1 MNRLLPAAAVAFSW
15 AAVSTPAAAEPRT
28 ITLEEAVSLAT
39 SGNIDVEVKKEEIVA
54 AEAKVRGTK
63 TYRLPSLGVSAN
75 ILVWNKPIEFEIG
88 PPMPGVDNTLTA
100 RSQVTSTVDVTVAQ
114 PITTALLLGT
124 LLDLEKASIAAI
136 RAELDTTKL
145 DVAYQTA
152 ELYISAL
159 QLVTLREV
167 AQTSVTQLEANLKQ
181 AKALKDAG
189 ILFDVDIL
197 RIEAQIAALEQ
208 QVLEAEVGAETTL
221 RALALQLGLPDGTE
235 LELAPVDT
243 DPPAL
248 PWSEDDAVARAKRQ
262 RPEARAVD
270 ARVRQT
276 EKAVDLAKGEYLPT
290 VNLIATYSHAEGQ
303 GAFAIK
309 DSAFV
314 GLTLDW
320 NVWDWGARGA
330 KVDEARSGVR
340 TTKKLRERL
349 DDGIALD
356 VRSKWLAATT
366 KRKTLEV
373 AEKGLIA
380 AEEAHRL
387 QNVRFAGG
395 AGTTTEVIDAE
406 SEVSRARS
414 QATIARYQYLVSW
427 MALVRAVGELPDMP
441 RSP

>member
-1 MNRLLPAAAVAFSW
+1 VKRLLLAAALL
-15 AAVSTPAAAEPRT
+15 AAASTPAAAEPRK
-28 ITLEEAVSLAT
+28 ITLEEAIDLAT
-39 SGNIDVEVKKEEIVA
+39 AGNIQIELAKETVIAGEEKVK
-54 AEAKVRGTK
+54 GTK
-63 TYRLPSLGVSAN
+63 TFRLPTLGVKAN
-75 ILVWNKPIEFEIG
+75 VFLWNKAIEI
-88 PPMPGVDNTLTA
+88 PGFPEPVRD
-100 RSQVTSTVDVTVAQ
+100 QITSTVDVTVAQ
-114 PITTALLLGT
+114 PITAALLLGT
-124 LLDLEKASIAAI
+124 LLDFENASVDAS
-136 RAELDTTKL
+136 RAELDVKKL

-152 ELYISAL
+152 EAYITVL
-159 QLVTLREV
+159 QLGTLREV
-167 AQTSVTQLEANLKQ
+167 AQTSVTQLQANLTQ

-208 QVLEAEVGAETTL
+208 QVLEAEVGAETA
-221 RALALQLGLPDGTE
+221 RRGLALLLGLPDGTD

-243 DPPAL
+243 SPPVLA
-248 PWSEDDAVARAKRQ
+248 WTEDDAVTKAKQQ
-262 RPEARAVD
+262 RPEAKVAD
-270 ARVRQT
+270 ARIEQA
-276 EKAVDLAKGEYLPT
+276 EKGVDLAKGEYLPT
-290 VNLIATYSHAEGQ
+290 VNAIATYTHTEGQ
-303 GAFAIK
+303 DAFGDP

-314 GLTLDW
+314 GVVLDW
-320 NVWDWGARGA
+320 NLWDWGNRGS
-330 KVDEARSGVR
+330 KVDQARSGVR
-340 TTKKLRERL
+340 SAKKFRASL
-349 DDGIALD
+349 DDQLAFD

-373 AEKGLIA
+373 AEKGLTA

>member
-1 MNRLLPAAAVAFSW
+1 MKRLLLAAALL
-15 AAVSTPAAAEPRT
+15 AAASTPAAAEPRK
-28 ITLEEAVSLAT
+28 ITLEEAIDLAT
-39 SGNIDVEVKKEEIVA
+39 AGNIQIELAKETVIAGE
-54 AEAKVRGTK
+54 EKVRGTRK
-63 TYRLPSLGVSAN
+63 LRFPTLGLKAN
-75 ILVWNKPIEFEIG
+75 VLLWNEEILFPQEDEDTGEIFFIT
-88 PPMPGVDNTLTA
+88 VRERLTA
-100 RSQVTSTVDVTVAQ
+100 SVDVTIAQ
-114 PITTALLLGT
+114 PITGALLLGT
-124 LLDLEKASIAAI
+124 LIDFEKAAVSSS
-136 RAELDTTKL
+136 RAQLDVTKL
-145 DVAYQTA
+145 DVAYQVA
-152 ELYISAL
+152 EAYIQTL
-159 QLVTLREV
+159 QLGTLREV
-167 AQTSVTQLEANLKQ
+167 AQTSVAQLQANLTQ

-208 QVLEAEVGAETTL
+208 QVLEAEVGAETA
-221 RALALQLGLPDGTE
+221 RRGLALLLGLPDGTD

-243 DPPAL
+243 TPPVLA
-248 PWSEDDAVARAKRQ
+248 WTEDDAVARAKQQ
-262 RPEARAVD
+262 RPEAKLAD
-270 ARVRQT
+270 ARIKQA
-276 EKAVDLAKGEYLPT
+276 EKGVDLAVGDYLPM
-290 VNLIATYSHAEGQ
+290 VNAIASYNHSEGQ
-303 GAFAIK
+303 GFIAVK
-309 DSAFV
+309 DSGFI

-320 NVWDWGARGA
+320 NLWDWGVRGSKVKQA
-330 KVDEARSGVR
+330 KSGVR
-340 TTKKLRERL
+340 SAKKFRASL
-349 DDGIALD
+349 DDQLALD

-373 AEKGLIA
+373 AEKGLKA